1 MFTSIGLTPLLRH
14 DLVVVVQERRGRPT
28 ILLGEDTQDL
38 ILRAVVGEMVAYLER
53 VIGLQFIP
61 IRDIPRLRPRFG
73 FRLRLY
79 FFVELVLRGD
89 QVGVV
94 RLIER
99 DARLMGV

>member
-89 QVGVV
+89 QVVAPLAGSV
-94 RLIER
+94 
-99 DARLMGV
+99 D